1 MLVRQFHRCFNL
13 ENTLS
18 KCSAKKKAASVRAA
32 PEAKTC
38 GMKNCE
44 NEPNDMLLE
53 VCDWATYPYFR

>member
-1 MLVRQFHRCFNL
+1 M
-13 ENTLS
+13 S

-53 VCDWATYPYFR
+53 VRDWATYPYFR